1 MTAQLSPCTEPAPA
15 GSLLTARLPRFGRLA
30 FDGAV
35 VGLLDLLLLWQER
48 AAQRHHLAS
57 LDDYRLHDVG
67 LSRSDIQS
75 EIRKPFWRG

>member
-1 MTAQLSPCTEPAPA
+1 MSAQLSPCTEPA
-15 GSLLTARLPRFGRLA
+15 RLPRFGRLSVDA
-30 FDGAV
+30 PLI
-35 VGLLDLLLLWQER
+35 GLIDLLLLWQER

-57 LDDYRLHDVG
+57 LDDHRLHDVG